1 VDFQGKV
8 KGSSLDGTG
17 VNPTDDDGGDERR
30 VIIAFF

>member
-1 VDFQGKV
+1 V
-8 KGSSLDGTG
+8 KGSSLDGMG